1 MINARYLL
9 VFLLMVIAAAC
20 ADTRSAKSLPDNP
33 ENRAVMAKR
42 YLEVM
47 PPKELL
53 EGVTKRVT
61 PTLPEA
67 NRKVF
72 SDVMQSPEI
81 EKATYRIMLDA
92 LIKNFT
98 VPELEAMIAFYGSP
112 AGQSAWK
119 KFSPYMNEIMPPI
132 QQEVRQAVVA
142 AQKPPESK
150 EPASKAPPAANQAP
164 AAPQVQPAPKEPKS
178 P

>member
-1 MINARYLL
+1 
-9 VFLLMVIAAAC
+9 
-20 ADTRSAKSLPDNP
+20 
-33 ENRAVMAKR
+33 MAKR

-53 EGVTKRVT
+53 EGVAKRVN

-72 SDVMQSPEI
+72 SEVISSPEI
-81 EKATYRIMLDA
+81 EKAAYRIMLDS
-92 LIKNFT
+92 LVKEFT

-132 QQEVRQAVVA
+132 QQEVKKKVA
-142 AQKPPESK
+142 AAMPKQPEAKEAPKPQPPVVPPAPQGPK
-150 EPASKAPPAANQAP
+150 EPAGKP
-164 AAPQVQPAPKEPKS
+164 
-178 P
+178 